1 VSLLARSVKNVLC
14 LLLLIASK
22 PVLAGTV
29 KECKVTFET
38 VGKPVLV
45 QIQGSSGMPCTGN
58 FDVQGDKLVNAK
70 FAMNVTSLD
79 TGIELRNKHLKENY
93 LHTEKF
99 PEASLSIDNIS
110 DLSKQLKGNSGEKS
124 KFTPVLTLRG
134 KSAPISGATYE
145 ILGKTVKSEF
155 RIELTDFDIER
166 PMFMGIKVV
175 DSVIVRVQFEMGN

>member
-1 VSLLARSVKNVLC
+1 MSLLARSVKSALC
-14 LLLLIASK
+14 LLSLIASS
-22 PVLAGTV
+22 PVLADTV
-29 KECKVTFET
+29 KDCKVTFET

-45 QIQGSSGMPCTGN
+45 QIQGSSGVPCTGD
-58 FDVQGDKLVNAK
+58 FEVQGEKLVNAK
-70 FAMNVTSLD
+70 FVMKVTSLE

-93 LHTEKF
+93 LHTEKY
-99 PEASLSIDNIS
+99 PEALLSIDNIS
-110 DLSKQLKGNSGEKS
+110 DLSKQLKGNSGQKS

-145 ILGKTVKSEF
+145 IVGKTVKSEF
-155 RIELTDFDIER
+155 KLELLDFEIER